1 MIQNR
6 SGILVSAE
14 AVQTIV
20 QLMGEQELYN
30 YHQGTFAVSSMDWTQ
45 DKARQILEVKAVHIY
60 ILYTVYIFE
69 RGNFLL
75 L

>member
-14 AVQTIV
+14 AVQSIV

-45 DKARQILEVKAVHIY
+45 DKARQILEVKAVYIY
-60 ILYTVYIFE
+60 IY
-69 RGNFLL
+69 
-75 L
+75 

>member
-6 SGILVSAE
+6 SSILVSAE
-14 AVQTIV
+14 ALQSIV

-45 DKARQILEVKAVHIY
+45 DKASQILEVKAVHIY
-60 ILYTVYIFE
+60 YKEKYMDQE
-69 RGNFLL
+69 EK
-75 L
+75 

>member
-6 SGILVSAE
+6 SGVLVSAE
-14 AVQTIV
+14 AVQSIV

-45 DKARQILEVKAVHIY
+45 DKARQILEVKAVHI
-60 ILYTVYIFE
+60 
-69 RGNFLL
+69 
-75 L
+75 

>member
-1 MIQNR
+1 MIHNR
-6 SGILVSAE
+6 SNVLVSAE

-45 DKARQILEVKAVHIY
+45 DKAREILEVD
-60 ILYTVYIFE
+60 
-69 RGNFLL
+69 
-75 L
+75 